1 MDNELTHWGISGMKW
16 GRRRFQNPDGTLT
29 PEGRERYGV
38 GAARDAGKQP
48 EMKKPPKTV
57 SEMSDQELKS
67 RIDRL
72 NMEKTYAQLTSEA
85 NERKRGPVRKAISKA
100 LTNLGDRVMGLAV
113 DKVMDRLRNG
123 EKFDIDD
130 WKYADVNTMDSDTI
144 SKVQKWWAAASFI
157 NKARESAGKTQGGEQ
172 KTEKKKSARHSAE
185 SEDTGSSKSTH
196 STQSSQEYW
205 DEWIRRNNRP
215 VSTMSLPGSK
225 GR

>member
-1 MDNELTHWGISGMKW
+1 VDNELTHWGIFGMKW

-48 EMKKPPKTV
+48 ETKKPPKKA
-57 SEMSDQELKS
+57 SEMNDQELKS

-72 NMEKTYAQLTSEA
+72 NLEKTYAQLISEA
-85 NERKRGPVRKAISKA
+85 NERKRGPVSKAISKA

-113 DKVMDRLRNG
+113 DKVVDRLKNG

-130 WKYADVNTMDSDTI
+130 WKYADVDTMDSDTI
-144 SKVQKWWAAASFI
+144 SKVQKWWAAASSI
-157 NKARESAGKTQGGEQ
+157 NKARKSAGKTQGAQ
-172 KTEKKKSARHSAE
+172 HSAE
-185 SEDTGSSKSTH
+185 GEDSS
-196 STQSSQEYW
+196 SSQEYW